1 MYPTLVVLHVLG
13 ATVWT
18 GGHLVL
24 ALGIL
29 PRSLR
34 ERSVAP
40 VQAFEAVYERI
51 GIPALLLQ
59 VVTGL
64 WLAWTMLPDP
74 SQWLG
79 FGHPLAR
86 TLTLKFTLLG
96 LTLALALDAR
106 LRIIPRLTERELPAL
121 AAHIILVTLFSVAFV
136 AVGVLHRFGGVG

>member
-34 ERSVAP
+34 ERSVVP

-51 GIPALLLQ
+51 GVPALLLQ
-59 VVTGL
+59 IVTGL
-64 WLAWTMLPDP
+64 WLAWAMLPAP
-74 SQWLG
+74 AQWLG
-79 FGHPLAR
+79 FEHPLSR
-86 TLTLKFTLLG
+86 TLTLKFAL
-96 LTLALALDAR
+96 LALTVVVALNAR
-106 LRIIPRLTERELPAL
+106 LRIIPRLTERNLPTL
-121 AAHIILVTLFSVAFV
+121 AAHVILVTLFSVGFV
-136 AVGVLHRFGGVG
+136 AVGVLHRFGGLA